1 MNKPNH
7 LKSNYIWKAKRHA
20 QAIVS
25 AAPRTE
31 ETREMGGKIHHST
44 TDDKTYHEAECN
56 VLSW

>member
-1 MNKPNH
+1 M
-7 LKSNYIWKAKRHA
+7 LRLLYLLVLEA
-20 QAIVS
+20 
-25 AAPRTE
+25 E